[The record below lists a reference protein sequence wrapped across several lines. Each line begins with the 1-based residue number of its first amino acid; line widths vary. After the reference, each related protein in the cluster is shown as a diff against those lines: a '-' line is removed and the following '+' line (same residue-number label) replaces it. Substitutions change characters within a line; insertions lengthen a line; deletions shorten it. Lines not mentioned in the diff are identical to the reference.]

1 MRREYSVRSKC
12 SNRRRALSTNYS
24 SCSARCAAR
33 AGHTCTGALAEQRG
47 TKRER
52 EREAAP
58 VGTGAA
64 TLPRLIPRSEDI
76 ASWTRRVRV
85 LSPYATIGANW
96 TPIQGPRGSVEWK
109 EEERGRDGG
118 EVARRSRRRG
128 WPVQHVCPSC
138 LVSSRSQ
145 GALVCSSFRVV
156 SSFASS
162 GARRASRPR
171 SPISHLPSTCIPR
184 IVSTWNSVE
193 IND

>member
-1 MRREYSVRSKC
+1 MFQS
-12 SNRRRALSTNYS
+12 S
-24 SCSARCAAR
+24 SCPVHKLFLVFSTMRSTSWSHMHR
-33 AGHTCTGALAEQRG
+33 RTSGAKRYEE
-47 TKRER
+47 RER

-109 EEERGRDGG
+109 EEERGR

-162 GARRASRPR
+162 GARRAS

>member
-1 MRREYSVRSKC
+1 MFQS
-12 SNRRRALSTNYS
+12 S
-24 SCSARCAAR
+24 SCPVHKLFLVFSTMRSTSWSHMHR
-33 AGHTCTGALAEQRG
+33 RTSGAKRYEERE
-47 TKRER
+47 RER

-96 TPIQGPRGSVEWK
+96 TRFRVHGVAWNGRKKRGGGT
-109 EEERGRDGG
+109 EERLQG
-118 EVARRSRRRG
+118 EVEEGDGRCSTCVQVASFRLAVKVLSFVPRFESCRRSRRQELA
-128 WPVQHVCPSC
+128 VQ
-138 LVSSRSQ
+138 
-145 GALVCSSFRVV
+145 A
-156 SSFASS
+156 
-162 GARRASRPR
+162 